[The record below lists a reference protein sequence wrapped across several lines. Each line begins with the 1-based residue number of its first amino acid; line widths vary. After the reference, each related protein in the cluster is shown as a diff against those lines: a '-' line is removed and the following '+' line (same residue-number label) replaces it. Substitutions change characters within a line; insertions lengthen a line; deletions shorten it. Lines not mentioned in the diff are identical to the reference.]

1 MLTRVYDNLIVQ
13 TVCRVMIPFI
23 QIYALYVIAHGHY
36 SPGGGFQG
44 GVILTAALA
53 LIFLAYGQKP
63 AVRRMNRTQAVVFC
77 SIGVAIYVGIG
88 LYCLLA
94 GGNFLDYSRLAPLL
108 HVSVPR
114 ARSLGILGVE
124 IGVGLAVM
132 SAMYSIILDIA
143 GQSGNE
149 TRDTAIKTKPGTG
162 LQTDNR
168 KPDTNQ

>member
-13 TVCRVMIPFI
+13 TVSRVMIPFI
-23 QIYALYVIAHGHY
+23 QVYALYVIAHGHY

-53 LIFLAYGQKP
+53 LIFLAYGQEP
-63 AVRRMNRTQAVVFC
+63 AARRMNRCQA
-77 SIGVAIYVGIG
+77 SILCAVGVAIYVGIG

-94 GGNFLDYSRLAPLL
+94 GGNFLDYSQLAPLL

-124 IGVGLAVM
+124 VGVGLAVM
-132 SAMYSIILDIA
+132 TAMYSIILDIA
-143 GQSGNE
+143 GNHENE
-149 TRDTAIKTKPGTG
+149 NDSSPESTPTRE
-162 LQTDNR
+162 TDA
-168 KPDTNQ
+168 P

>member
-23 QIYALYVIAHGHY
+23 QVYALYVIAHGHY

-53 LIFLAYGQKP
+53 LIFLAYGQEP
-63 AVRRMNRTQAVVFC
+63 AAKRMNRRQA
-77 SIGVAIYVGIG
+77 SILCAVGVAIYVGIG

-94 GGNFLDYSRLAPLL
+94 GGNFLDYAQLAPLL
-108 HVSVPR
+108 RVSIPR

-124 IGVGLAVM
+124 VGVGLAVM
-132 SAMYSIILDIA
+132 TAMYSIILDIVGHHEA
-143 GQSGNE
+143 DSNSEQDS
-149 TRDTAIKTKPGTG
+149 T
-162 LQTDNR
+162 R
-168 KPDTNQ
+168 KPDSL